1 MNFYKKLTL
10 DEIVDLL
17 LSGEKSLSEVTKN
30 YKDTEQVIIDRFK
43 ELGYYKV
50 EKGKKITSCA
60 KYKYAADKYIE
71 LGGFPNTNI
80 TKIAKE
86 FKISPNELSDYISTY
101 YPDIKIL
108 GKANFNEYVFDS
120 IDTEEKAYWLGF
132 IFADGTISSS
142 PLREETKT
150 QYQFELSLSSKD
162 FTHLEKF
169 AKFIEYKQSL
179 FCDETRCRLSIYS
192 KHLWQVL
199 NVNGC
204 TPQKSLTLRFP
215 KVELFKSKDLI
226 RHFIRGY
233 WDGDGCLTWSNKE
246 HTSPEVSVLGTDEML
261 YSIISYL
268 PLTTKPILKILH
280 PDKQSIIK
288 YFSLTGEKAHI
299 ITSYLYNNSIISLQR
314 KYEKYLEYCRL
325 YEKSYRGLEGKNGE
339 GCDANTVLNSEISKG
354 SESV

>member
-10 DEIVDLL
+10 DEIIDLL
-17 LSGEKSLSEVTKN
+17 LSGEKSLSEVTRN

-80 TKIAKE
+80 TEIAKE
-86 FKISPNELSDYISTY
+86 FKISPNELSNYISTY
-101 YPDIKIL
+101 YPDVKIL
-108 GKANFNEYVFDS
+108 GKANFNEFIFDS

-142 PLREETKT
+142 PLRGDAKT

-162 FTHLEKF
+162 LNHLEKF
-169 AKFIEYKQSL
+169 AKFIEYKQPL
-179 FCDETRCRLSIYS
+179 YCDEIRCRLSLYS

-204 TPQKSLTLRFP
+204 TPQKSLTLKFP
-215 KVELFKSKDLI
+215 KVELFKSRDLI

-233 WDGDGCLTWSNKE
+233 FDGDGCLTWSNKE
-246 HTSPEVSVLGTDEML
+246 HTRPEISVLGTDEML

-280 PDKQSIIK
+280 PDKQSITK
-288 YFSLTGEKAHI
+288 YFGVSGEKAYEI
-299 ITSYLYNNSIISLQR
+299 ASYLYNNSIISLQR
-314 KYEKYLEYCRL
+314 KYNKYLEYCRL
-325 YEKSYRGLEGKNGE
+325 FEKSNKLLEDNIGE
-339 GCDANTVLNSEISKG
+339 GCDANTEITK
-354 SESV
+354 ESNESLVS

>member
-10 DEIVDLL
+10 DEIIDLL
-17 LSGEKSLSEVTKN
+17 LSGEKSLSEVTRN

-80 TKIAKE
+80 TEIAKE
-86 FKISPNELSDYISTY
+86 FKISPNELSNYISTY
-101 YPDIKIL
+101 YPDVKIL
-108 GKANFNEYVFDS
+108 GKANFNEFIFDS

-142 PLREETKT
+142 PLREDAKT

-162 FTHLEKF
+162 LNHLEKF
-169 AKFIEYKQSL
+169 AKFIEYKQPL
-179 FCDETRCRLSIYS
+179 YCDEIRCRLSVYS

-204 TPQKSLTLRFP
+204 TPQKSLTLKFP
-215 KVELFKSKDLI
+215 KVELFKSRDLI

-233 WDGDGCLTWSNKE
+233 FDGDGCLTWSNKE
-246 HTSPEVSVLGTDEML
+246 HTRPEISVLGTDEML

-280 PDKQSIIK
+280 PDKQSITK
-288 YFSLTGEKAHI
+288 YFGVSGEKAYEI
-299 ITSYLYNNSIISLQR
+299 ASYLYNNSIINLQR
-314 KYEKYLEYCRL
+314 KYNKYLEYCRL
-325 YEKSYRGLEGKNGE
+325 FEKSNKLLEDNIGE
-339 GCDANTVLNSEISKG
+339 GCDANTEITKESNESLVL
-354 SESV
+354 

>member
-10 DEIVDLL
+10 DEIIDLL
-17 LSGEKSLSEVTKN
+17 LSGEKSLSEVTRN

-50 EKGKKITSCA
+50 EKGKKIISCA

-80 TKIAKE
+80 TEIAKE

-108 GKANFNEYVFDS
+108 GKANFNEYIFDS

-132 IFADGTISSS
+132 IFADGAISSS
-142 PLREETKT
+142 PIREGAKT
-150 QYQFELSLSSKD
+150 QYQFELSLSNKD
-162 FTHLEKF
+162 LDHLKKF
-169 AKFIEYKQSL
+169 AKFIEYKQPL
-179 FCDETRCRLSIYS
+179 FCDETRCRLSVYS

-204 TPQKSLTLRFP
+204 TPQKSLTLKFP
-215 KVELFKSKDLI
+215 RIELFKNKDLI
-226 RHFIRGY
+226 KHFIRGY
-233 WDGDGCLTWSNKE
+233 WDGDGCLTWSDKD
-246 HTSPEVSVLGTDEML
+246 HTRPEISVLGTDEML

-280 PDKQSIIK
+280 PEKQSITK
-288 YFSLTGEKAHI
+288 YFSLTGEKAYV
-299 ITSYLYNNSIISLQR
+299 TASYLYNNSIISLQR
-314 KYEKYLEYCRL
+314 KYNKYLEYCRL
-325 YEKSYRGLEGKNGE
+325 YEKPYRGLEDNIGE
-339 GCDANTVLNSEISKG
+339 GCDANPEITK
-354 SESV
+354 ESNESLVS